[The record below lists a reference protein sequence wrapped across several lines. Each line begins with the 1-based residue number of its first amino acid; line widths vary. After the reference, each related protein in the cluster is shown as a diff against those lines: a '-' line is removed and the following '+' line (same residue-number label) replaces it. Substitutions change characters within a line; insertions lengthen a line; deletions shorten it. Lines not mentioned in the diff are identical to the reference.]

1 MMAGMK
7 RTTKQNLLRSAAV
20 AVLALA
26 PVWSPSTAL
35 ARDAEPEKEV
45 YDARLEGYQTNPT
58 LPPAGSGLTWCA
70 LLGLGVLCCIGLFKD
85 AKRSHLD

>member
-1 MMAGMK
+1 MIRMK
-7 RTTKQNLLRSAAV
+7 RMKHILLRWTAV
-20 AVLALA
+20 ALLALA
-26 PVWSPSTAL
+26 PATSTAL
-35 ARDAEPEKEV
+35 ARDSEPEKEV

-85 AKRSHLD
+85 AKRTHLD